1 MIVLKDK
8 DTVYFA
14 SATGHYNN
22 YQNLRPDLSDE
33 DNMHLWHLNDGKGT
47 IVMLS
52 VRSDRI
58 TDLLRYSD
66 VFNCELTMEALR
78 EIPSK
83 IRSIFEGTNCRMRD
97 ENTGVTIFIARD
109 NRAFRIYSV
118 GAVYEIEDFSSI
130 GCCENAI
137 DVGYELSKGIED
149 PMQRI
154 AAIFNVVNAHSNHRA
169 YPISVIN
176 TKDDSYTLLEEDAR

>member
-8 DTVYFA
+8 DTIYFA
-14 SATGHYNN
+14 SAAGHYNN

-33 DNMHLWHLNDGKGT
+33 ENMHLWHLNDGLGT

-52 VRSDRI
+52 VQSDRI

-66 VFNCELTMEALR
+66 VFHCDLTMEALH
-78 EIPSK
+78 EIPSGIEK
-83 IRSIFEGTNCRMRD
+83 IFEGTNCRVHD
-97 ENTGVTIFIARD
+97 ANTGVTVFIARGD
-109 NRAFRIYSV
+109 RAFRIYSV

-137 DVGYELSKGIED
+137 TVGYELSKGIED

-154 AAIFNVVNAHSNHRA
+154 KAIFNVVNAHSNHRV

-176 TKDDSYTLLEEDAR
+176 TRDNSYTLLEEG

>member
-1 MIVLKDK
+1 MIVIKDK

-14 SATGHYNN
+14 SAAGHYNN
-22 YQNLRPDLSDE
+22 YNNLRPDLSDE
-33 DNMHLWHLNDGKGT
+33 ENMHLWHLNDGKGT

-52 VRSDRI
+52 VQSDRI

-66 VFNCELTMEALR
+66 IFNCELTMEALR
-78 EIPSK
+78 ELPVK
-83 IRSIFEGTNCRMRD
+83 IEEIFEGTNCRVCD
-97 ENTGVTIFIARD
+97 ANTGVTVFIARGD
-109 NRAFRIYSV
+109 RAFRIYSV
-118 GAVYEIEDFSSI
+118 GTVYEIEEFSSI

-137 DVGYELSKGIED
+137 AVGYKLSKGIED

-154 AAIFNVVNAHSNHRA
+154 AAIFRIVNAHSNHRV

-176 TKDDSYTLLEEDAR
+176 TKDDSYTLLEEG